1 MIVGGENHVFHNLRD
16 QIVPMLR
23 RLPQAVYHFFEEPEV
38 VRTGVG
44 IAEGWSDDGD
54 IVVWE

>member
-1 MIVGGENHVFHNLRD
+1 MIVGGETHVFHNLLD

-44 IAEGWSDDGD
+44 IAEGWADDGD
-54 IVVWE
+54 LVS